1 VNLDGIPAFMKSI
14 PKWIFWQPELRWQKE
29 NRKWTKPKWTKP
41 PVRVSN
47 RTIKTNYGE
56 YGPYLL
62 VEHVDHLDPASQWP
76 YQELAAVVG
85 LCQSQWGRTLWGLG
99 FVVDRQDG
107 LVMIDLDDCRDPT
120 TGEVDAWALKIVYE
134 LGSFTEISTSGTG
147 LKVFVRAQ
155 KPGNLC
161 RTKLPGGGEIEIYDH
176 ARVNAMY
183 GERVEP
189 YTRQA
194 EPMERQAE
202 MDAVY
207 TEVFRD
213 RLAQKEG
220 ARQSPAERVSRPAMG
235 GPGRMDD
242 AAVIERIRAS
252 RSEAKFSRLFE
263 QGDTSDCGGGASAA
277 DYALAPMLPFL
288 CQPDT
293 RPVRRLQRPS
303 ALVPPPRS

>member
-1 VNLDGIPAFMKSI
+1 
-14 PKWIFWQPELRWQKE
+14 
-29 NRKWTKPKWTKP
+29 
-41 PVRVSN
+41 
-47 RTIKTNYGE
+47 TIKTNYGE

-120 TGEVDAWALKIVYE
+120 TGEADAWALKIVYE

-176 ARVNAMY
+176 ARFNAMT
-183 GERVEP
+183 GDRFEP
-189 YTRQA
+189 DTLPA

-202 MDAVY
+202 LDAVY
-207 TEVFRD
+207 TQVFRD
-213 RLAQKEG
+213 RLAQEER
-220 ARQSPAERVSRPAMG
+220 ARQSRAERVSRPAGG
-235 GPGRMDD
+235 GPDRMDD
-242 AAVIERIRAS
+242 ATVIARIRAS
-252 RSEAKFSRLFE
+252 KSEAKFSRLFDL
-263 QGDTSDCGGGASAA
+263 GDASRYGGDASAA
-277 DYALAPMLPFL
+277 DYALASMLLFW
-288 CQPDT
+288 CQLDT
-293 RPVRRLQRPS
+293 GQVERIMRLS
-303 ALVPPPRS
+303 ALVRPKWSEARGGDSWLRYTIDRAQKRHG